1 MLVRMSRWFVVLA
14 WVLGSSLAGVAWA
27 QGDLETPEE
36 QARRS
41 LDLNR
46 TVMSP
51 FCPGRTLDGCPSP
64 NAAAWRDDIRTWIK
78 EGKSNEEIR
87 KLLNQRTDQD
97 LTGAPS
103 TALDSVL
110 PILVSVLA
118 VLLLVLLLRVLLKPG
133 SSPTPPEKKARAG
146 TRSGEPVPGADPR
159 AIDQRLEDELR
170 NLDD

>member
-1 MLVRMSRWFVVLA
+1 MLARMSRWFVVLA
-14 WVLGSSLAGVAWA
+14 WVFASSVAGVAWA
-27 QGDLETPEE
+27 QESLETPEE

-41 LDLNR
+41 LELNR

-64 NAAAWRDDIRTWIK
+64 NAAAWRDDIRIWIK
-78 EGKSNEEIR
+78 EGKSSEEIR
-87 KLLNQRTDQD
+87 RLLMQRTDQD

-133 SSPTPPEKKARAG
+133 PSPTPTKKKAGAG
-146 TRSGEPVPGADPR
+146 SGETVPRADPR
-159 AIDQRLEDELR
+159 AIDQRLDDELR